1 MGAENSEELN
11 TEGIRIDR
19 YLWHVRLS
27 KARTLAT
34 QACQSGD
41 VRVDG
46 ERIKPSKLVLPGVE
60 FTMKRG
66 GGNRSYRIV
75 ALVER
80 RISAKEVPDYLE
92 ETTSEEEL
100 EAIKAARQAPG
111 LRRDKG
117 MGRPTKKDLR
127 MIERLF
133 S

>member
-1 MGAENSEELN
+1 MRL
-11 TEGIRIDR
+11 DR

-27 KARTLAT
+27 KTRTLAT

-41 VRVDG
+41 VRVGD
-46 ERIKPSKLVLPGVE
+46 ERVKPSTLVHPGME
-60 FTMKRG
+60 FRMKRA
-66 GGNRSYRIV
+66 GGNRRYRII

-80 RISAKEVPDYLE
+80 RISAKEVQDYLK
-92 ETTSEEEL
+92 ETTTEEEL

-111 LRRDKG
+111 LKRDKG
-117 MGRPTKKDLR
+117 LGRPTKKDLR